1 MIEAPFEAAGILIAN
16 PVEDAIVF
24 FFYAF
29 FEPVGSKNRDQG
41 ERDQQRTDE
50 REGHGVG
57 HGMKKF
63 TGRAAES
70 VDRKIAGN
78 DDGDGIKNGAI
89 DIARSVQ
96 ENFVELVILA
106 MAFAEFS
113 VDVFNHDDGAV
124 NDDAEVDGADGEQV
138 GGFSGEVQE
147 DKSEKQGK
155 WNGQRGDNR
164 GADTDSKKYQNDQ
177 NENHAAK
184 KVA

>member
-29 FEPVGSKNRDQG
+29 FETVGSKNRDQG
-41 ERDQQRTDE
+41 ERDQQRTDK

-63 TGRAAES
+63 TGRAGKG
-70 VDRKIAGN
+70 VDRKIAG
-78 DDGDGIKNGAI
+78 DDDRDRVENWAI

-96 ENFVELVILA
+96 QNFVELVILA
-106 MAFAEFS
+106 MAFAEFA

-124 NDDAEVDGADGEQV
+124 NDDAEIDGADGEEI
-138 GGFSGEVQE
+138 GGFAGEVE
-147 DKSEKQGK
+147 KNKSEK
-155 WNGQRGDNR
+155 
-164 GADTDSKKYQNDQ
+164 
-177 NENHAAK
+177 
-184 KVA
+184 